1 MVNSE
6 PNMVLPVQD
15 MVHLENRWN
24 NVLQHLL
31 KPQNCIVREQTS
43 PLLENFIILLLSSS
57 LAKSNKSNRSAFKI
71 SYNGRYFFLPIVLQL
86 IHI

>member
-57 LAKSNKSNRSAFKI
+57 
-71 SYNGRYFFLPIVLQL
+71 
-86 IHI
+86 

>member
-31 KPQNCIVREQTS
+31 KPQNYIVREQTS

-57 LAKSNKSNRSAFKI
+57 LATSNKSNGRAFKI
-71 SYNGRYFFLPIVLQL
+71 SNNGRYFFSLLYFN
-86 IHI
+86 

>member
-6 PNMVLPVQD
+6 PNMVLLVQD

-43 PLLENFIILLLSSS
+43 PLLENFIIFLLSSS

-71 SYNGRYFFLPIVLQL
+71 SNNGRYFFSLLYFN
-86 IHI
+86 